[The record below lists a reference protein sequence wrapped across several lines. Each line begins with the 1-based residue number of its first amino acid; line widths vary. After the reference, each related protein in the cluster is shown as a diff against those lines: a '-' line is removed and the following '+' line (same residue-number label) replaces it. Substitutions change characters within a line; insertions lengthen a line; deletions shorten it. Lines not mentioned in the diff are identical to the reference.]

1 MSDEPAAT
9 QIAYATPGARPP
21 RLWPAAL
28 CLLSGLG
35 LIALG
40 GCFLIG
46 VMVTNSSGGGFGSPI
61 PPAPLTIS
69 QIFFETVL
77 YLIALSCFI
86 GALAMFRLG
95 VAWLKKT

>member
-1 MSDEPAAT
+1 MSEQPAAT
-9 QIAYATPGARPP
+9 PIAYATPPARPP
-21 RLWPAAL
+21 RLWPATL
-28 CLLSGLG
+28 CLFSGLG

-46 VMVTNSSGGGFGSPI
+46 VLATNSSGGGFGPGM
-61 PPAPLTIS
+61 PPAPLTKS

-77 YLIALSCFI
+77 YLIALSCFV
-86 GALAMFRLG
+86 GALAMFQLG